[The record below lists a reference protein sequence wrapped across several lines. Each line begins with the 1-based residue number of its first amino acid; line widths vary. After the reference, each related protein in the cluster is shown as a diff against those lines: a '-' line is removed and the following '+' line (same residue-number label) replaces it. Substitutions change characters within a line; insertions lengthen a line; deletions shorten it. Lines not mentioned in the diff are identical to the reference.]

1 MSPLGNFV
9 RSFCAALLL
18 STLHLSAPATGDQQG
33 KKKTE
38 SIWYISG
45 NSNHIEAGHYHNL
58 YTTVSPLKTNLIFMD
73 FLCLPQ
79 SLPTRQR
86 GSADFEILFC
96 LVPNPGN
103 SQYWYTVL
111 GSLWPLLSCGQP

>member
-1 MSPLGNFV
+1 MHLFSLIFFAGGVSTAKMSPLGNFV

-45 NSNHIEAGHYHNL
+45 NSNHIELA
-58 YTTVSPLKTNLIFMD
+58 TTTIYIE
-73 FLCLPQ
+73 Q
-79 SLPTRQR
+79 
-86 GSADFEILFC
+86 FC
-96 LVPNPGN
+96 L
-103 SQYWYTVL
+103 
-111 GSLWPLLSCGQP
+111 